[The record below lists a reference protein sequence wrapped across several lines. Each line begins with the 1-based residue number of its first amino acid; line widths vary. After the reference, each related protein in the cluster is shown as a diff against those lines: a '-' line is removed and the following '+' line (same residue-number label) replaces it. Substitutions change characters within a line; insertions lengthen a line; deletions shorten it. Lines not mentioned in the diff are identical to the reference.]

1 MKNIFHALYHSEN
14 SGNFNGSYSGLLRY
28 CFQKLKDIWKDAD
41 IQDVQNFKFLV
52 DGIKDK
58 ISVMKID
65 KVSLMNN
72 KANLRNDYRL
82 WEGHQLT
89 Q

>member
-1 MKNIFHALYHSEN
+1 MYHSEN
-14 SGNFNGSYSGLLRY
+14 AGNSNGSYSGLLRY

-52 DGIKDK
+52 DGIKANV
-58 ISVMKID
+58 SVMKIV
-65 KVSLMNN
+65 KVSLTNN

-89 Q
+89 E

>member
-14 SGNFNGSYSGLLRY
+14 AGNSNGSYSGLRRY
-28 CFQKLKDIWKDAD
+28 CFQKLKDIWNKSD
-41 IQDVQNFKFLV
+41 IQDAQNFKFLV
-52 DGIKDK
+52 DGIKANV
-58 ISVMKID
+58 SVMKID

-72 KANLRNDYRL
+72 KANLSNDYRL